1 MVSKVVL
8 NYDNLPSAQHYFGPE
23 TIIIPNEGNA
33 SRDPCCY
40 MADTVYIMKGGRTET
55 EVAKIAKRAAPLATK
70 VILADEYADHS
81 HDMKGRRM
89 YAYV

>member
-8 NYDNLPSAQHYFGPE
+8 NYDNLPSAKHYFGPE
-23 TIIIPNEGNA
+23 TIIIGNESNA
-33 SRDPCCY
+33 SRDSCY

-70 VILADEYADHS
+70 VILADEYADYS
-81 HDMKGRRM
+81 HDMKGRRA